1 MLPEHVHLFCYTVF
15 NYSSDLPNRSDLS
28 EVIFMFSKDIL
39 DEVEAL
45 NAIQAI
51 ETEKDLRA
59 FIKGESREP
68 MLDAAQ
74 FRINALRPKQGE
86 QLGPI
91 TQKTSEFKVGI
102 DGTKDVSDT
111 PHFALRTPHSVVT
124 GHDIIDGLDKAAFA
138 HAQEVQRSI
147 MEAESAKDAKAAA
160 EPKAHVTIEDVLAAQ
175 RAEGRKV

>member
-1 MLPEHVHLFCYTVF
+1 ML
-15 NYSSDLPNRSDLS
+15 
-28 EVIFMFSKDIL
+28 SKDIL
-39 DEVEAL
+39 DEVETL

-59 FIKGESREP
+59 FIKGESRESL
-68 MLDAAQ
+68 LDAAQ

-86 QLGPI
+86 QSGPI
-91 TQKTSEFKVGI
+91 TQKTQEFKVGI
-102 DGTKDVSDT
+102 EGTKGVYT
-111 PHFALRTPHSVVT
+111 HNPRNVIT

-138 HAQEVQRSI
+138 HAQDVQRSI